1 MDSSAFFHNPKRT
14 PSDSFSKMS
23 KSSWYDYYVGYSP
36 DFVQDVLTYFDLN
49 NDAVI
54 LDPWNGSGTTTQV
67 AEDAGYFAIG
77 YDINPVM
84 VIVAKA
90 RGLDPGIFASLS
102 SLCNDLL
109 KKAVS
114 YQSPLHLNDEPLET
128 WLTHESAAFVRNIER
143 AIQQLLVGGQEYHL
157 LYCEQSLDLI
167 STLAAFFYTALFRTL
182 RKSLAPFWS
191 TNPTWIVTPQKEQ
204 RLDLSLMQIHS
215 LFKEEVSDMAQV
227 LDGLSSKETRLLN
240 NLGRSRLN
248 IATSIS
254 LPLPDNSV
262 DAVISSPPYCTRID
276 YAIATKP
283 ELAILGCGTEEDLRV
298 LRERMIGSPI
308 ITKQTPDKQTAWGK
322 SCLTFLEEVYNHS
335 SKASS
340 TYYYKNYLQYF
351 NLIFRSFE
359 EINRTLADG
368 KHCVLVAQNSYY
380 KDILLDLPAIFIG
393 MGDSIGW
400 KLSSRSDFDVKHS
413 MAHTNHRA
421 KKYRNSAKVTESVL
435 LFSKVS

>member
-14 PSDSFSKMS
+14 PSNSFSKMS
-23 KSSWYDYYVGYSP
+23 KSGWYDYYAGYSP
-36 DFVQDVLTYFDLN
+36 DFVQNILTYFDLN

-128 WLTHESAAFVRNIER
+128 WLTHESATFMRNIER

-157 LYCEQSLDLI
+157 LYCEQSLELI

-215 LFKEEVSDMAQV
+215 LFKEEVSGMAQV

-298 LRERMIGSPI
+298 MRERMIGSPI
-308 ITKQTPDKQTAWGK
+308 ITKQISDKQTAWGK
-322 SCLTFLEEVYNHS
+322 SCLTFLEDVYNHS

-351 NLIFRSFE
+351 NLIFLSFE
-359 EINRTLADG
+359 EINRTLIDG

-400 KLSSRSDFDVKHS
+400 KLSSRTDFDVKNS
-413 MAHTNHRA
+413 MANANHRA
-421 KKYRNSAKVTESVL
+421 KKYRNSAKVVESVL
-435 LFSKVS
+435 LFAKN

>member
-1 MDSSAFFHNPKRT
+1 MDYLASIHNPKRI
-14 PSDSFSKMS
+14 PSDSISKTS
-23 KSSWYDYYVGYSP
+23 KSSWYDYYAGYSP
-36 DFVQDVLTYFDLN
+36 DFVQDVLTYLN
-49 NDAVI
+49 LNDDAVVM
-54 LDPWNGSGTTTQV
+54 DPWNGSGTTTQV
-67 AEDAGYFAIG
+67 AEDIGYFAIG

-90 RGLDPGIFASLS
+90 RGLDPGVFASLS

-109 KKAVS
+109 KKAIS
-114 YQSPLHLNDEPLET
+114 YQSSLLLKNEPLET
-128 WLTHESAAFVRNIER
+128 WLTHESAVFVRNIER

-182 RKSLAPFWS
+182 RKILTPFWS

-204 RLDLSLMQIHS
+204 RLELPLTEIH
-215 LFKEEVSDMAQV
+215 LRFKNEVNNMSQV

-240 NLGRSRLN
+240 KLGRSRLN
-248 IATSIS
+248 IATSIN

-283 ELAILGCGTEEDLRV
+283 ELAILGCETEEDLRA
-298 LRERMIGSPI
+298 LRERMIGAPI
-308 ITKQTPDKQTAWGK
+308 IANQVPNIQTGWGN
-322 SCLTFLEEVYNHS
+322 SCLTFLEAVQIHS

-351 NLIFRSFE
+351 DLIFHSFE
-359 EINRTLADG
+359 EINRTLFNG
-368 KHCVLVAQNSYY
+368 KYCVLVAQNSYY
-380 KDILLDLPAIFIG
+380 KDVLLDLPSIFIE
-393 MGDSIGW
+393 MGNSIGW
-400 KLSSRSDFDVKHS
+400 KLSSRSDFAVKNS
-413 MAHTNHRA
+413 MANANHRA
-421 KKYRNSAKVTESVL
+421 KKYRNSAKTTESIL
-435 LFSKVS
+435 LFSKMS

>member
-1 MDSSAFFHNPKRT
+1 VDPLDFFHNPKRI
-14 PSDSFSKMS
+14 PSDPTSKFS
-23 KSSWYDYYVGYSP
+23 KSSWYDYYAGYSP
-36 DFVQDVLTYFDLN
+36 VFVQDVLTYLNLN
-49 NDAVI
+49 NDAVV

-67 AEDAGYFAIG
+67 AEDIGYFAIG

-90 RGLDPGIFASLS
+90 RRLDPGVFGSLF

-109 KKAVS
+109 KKALN
-114 YQSPLHLNDEPLET
+114 YQSSLHLNDEPLET
-128 WLTHESAAFVRNIER
+128 WLTQESAIYFRNIER

-157 LYCEQSLDLI
+157 LYCEQSLDLV

-191 TNPTWIVTPQKEQ
+191 SNPTWIVTPQKEQ
-204 RLDLSLMQIHS
+204 RLDLPLTQIHA
-215 LFKEEVSDMAQV
+215 LFKQEVNAMSQV
-227 LDGLSSKETRLLN
+227 LNGLSSKETRLLKS
-240 NLGRSRLN
+240 LGRSRLN
-248 IATSIS
+248 IATSIN

-283 ELAILGCGTEEDLRV
+283 ELAILGCGTQDDLRT

-308 ITKQTPDKQTAWGK
+308 IAKQTPDIQNDWGK
-322 SCLTFLEEVYNHS
+322 SCLTFLEAVHNHS

-340 TYYYKNYLQYF
+340 TYYFKNLLQYF
-351 NLIFRSFE
+351 DLIFRSFN
-359 EINRTLADG
+359 EINRTLSDG

-380 KDILLDLPAIFIG
+380 KDILIDLPTIFIE

-400 KLSSRSDFDVKHS
+400 KLSHRSDFAVKHS
-413 MAHTNHRA
+413 MVDANHRA
-421 KKYRNSAKVTESVL
+421 KKYRNSAKIAESVL
-435 LFSKVS
+435 MFSEKI

>member
-1 MDSSAFFHNPKRT
+1 MDSLDFFHNPKRI
-14 PSDSFSKMS
+14 PSDPISKMS
-23 KSSWYDYYVGYSP
+23 KSSWYDYYAGYSP
-36 DFVQDVLTYFDLN
+36 DFVQDVLTYLN
-49 NDAVI
+49 LSNDAVV

-67 AEDAGYFAIG
+67 AEDIGYFAIG

-90 RGLDPGIFASLS
+90 RGLDPGVFASLS

-109 KKAVS
+109 KKAAT
-114 YQSPLHLNDEPLET
+114 YQISLHLNDEPLET
-128 WLTHESAAFVRNIER
+128 WLTQESAVFMRNIER

-157 LYCEQSLDLI
+157 FYCEQSLDLI

-191 TNPTWIVTPQKEQ
+191 SNPTWIVTPQKEQ
-204 RLDLSLMQIHS
+204 RLDLPLTQIHS
-215 LFKEEVSDMAQV
+215 RFKQEVSDMAQV
-227 LDGLSSKETRLLN
+227 LDGLNSKETRLLN

-248 IATSIS
+248 IATSTN

-283 ELAILGCGTEEDLRV
+283 ELAILGCGTQDDLRA

-308 ITKQTPDKQTAWGK
+308 IAKQIPNIQTAWGK
-322 SCLTFLEEVYNHS
+322 SCLTFLEAVYNHS

-340 TYYYKNYLQYF
+340 TYYYKNLLQYF
-351 NLIFRSFE
+351 DLIFRSFI
-359 EINRTLADG
+359 EINRTLLNG

-380 KDILLDLPAIFIG
+380 KDILIDLPAIFVE

-400 KLSSRSDFDVKHS
+400 RLSHRSDFDVKHS
-413 MAHTNHRA
+413 MVDANHRA
-421 KKYRNSAKVTESVL
+421 KKYRNSAKVAESVL
-435 LFSKVS
+435 LFSKIS